1 MCYSGKKLKTRNR
14 SLDNK
19 MIMQLGFDPENQK
32 WCLFTNEL
40 REGLVVHDSDD
51 DMDTL
56 IRRNGMFNES
66 KESDESND

>member
-1 MCYSGKKLKTRNR
+1 
-14 SLDNK
+14 
-19 MIMQLGFDPENQK
+19 MQLGFDPKSQK

-56 IRRNGMFNES
+56 LRRNGMFNECE
-66 KESDESND
+66 ESDESSD